1 MLELFKLVNFLF
13 KLPHFSFSSA
23 FSALSRSS
31 SCHMEKF
38 SLEWDITVEKVL
50 KT

>member
-1 MLELFKLVNFLF
+1 MYLVVDLAPTLITIVAKKF
-13 KLPHFSFSSA
+13 
-23 FSALSRSS
+23 
-31 SCHMEKF
+31 HMEKF